1 MIDRKDLGSWM
12 DGPPGEAGYVK
23 GSALGLPA
31 TGRGAVAPFWRRP
44 LSLIV
49 DWGLCVGISALLF
62 GGDPLANLILF
73 AAVNVLFLTLF
84 GVTPGQFLL
93 QVRVVPVSG
102 RDPMLAARGGAHRAD
117 ACWCSRQWSGT
128 ATPSPCTTSSQA
140 PRSSPSD
147 GVLRFACA
155 AGASAPASP
164 DAPCRPAGRLP
175 TSSR

>member
-31 TGRGAVAPFWRRP
+31 SGRGAVASFWRRP

-93 QVRVVPVSG
+93 RVRVVPVSG
-102 RDPMLAARGGAHRAD
+102 RSPMLLRAVVRTALMLLVLPAVVWNRD
-117 ACWCSRQWSGT
+117 TQPLHDVVAGT
-128 ATPSPCTTSSQA
+128 AVVT
-140 PRSSPSD
+140 
-147 GVLRFACA
+147 L
-155 AGASAPASP
+155 
-164 DAPCRPAGRLP
+164 
-175 TSSR
+175 

>member
-102 RDPMLAARGGAHRAD
+102 RSPMLLRAVVRTVLMLLVLPAVVWNRD
-117 ACWCSRQWSGT
+117 TQPLHDVVAGT
-128 ATPSPCTTSSQA
+128 AVVT
-140 PRSSPSD
+140 
-147 GVLRFACA
+147 L
-155 AGASAPASP
+155 
-164 DAPCRPAGRLP
+164 
-175 TSSR
+175 